1 MTLLGTLCGFGLLNA
16 GPIPD
21 GPDQHTGIRR
31 RPTSKPLTRS
41 PLRTLSQHS
50 DHAEQKQSKKNDE
63 HDADNPHSSMAVAV
77 TVSTKAATEAT
88 Q

>member
-21 GPDQHTGIRR
+21 GPDQRTGVR
-31 RPTSKPLTRS
+31 RPLGSEPLTRS
-41 PLRTLSQHS
+41 PRRTLSQHL

-63 HDADNPHSSMAVAV
+63 HDADNPHSAMRNIL
-77 TVSTKAATEAT
+77 ER
-88 Q
+88 